1 MLSTLSVAR
10 KPRCESA
17 GRANRAVI
25 ERSVHPRA
33 RALPA
38 IRAGG
43 KLRGMASRAHIAL
56 RRKQADAALEL
67 SRVQRELERR
77 VQQLLGLE
85 KLDDVTP
92 AQANALMILFQ
103 EKVPMTARALARQM
117 NLSEVTVGRF
127 VRALETA
134 GWVTREADP
143 KDTRAILIQP
153 SKKAYRAFT
162 RFLAVSNGV
171 LEHAFVGF
179 TKQELDTLIH
189 LVERVRMNVVVEV

>member
-1 MLSTLSVAR
+1 MQ
-10 KPRCESA
+10 
-17 GRANRAVI
+17 
-25 ERSVHPRA
+25 
-33 RALPA
+33 
-38 IRAGG
+38 AGG
-43 KLRGMASRAHIAL
+43 KVPRMASRAHIAL

-77 VQQLLGLE
+77 VQLLLALE

-103 EKVPMTARALARQM
+103 EKAPMTARTLARQM

-127 VRALETA
+127 VRALETT

-153 SKKAYRAFT
+153 SKKAYRAFS
-162 RFLAVSNGV
+162 RFLTVSNGL
-171 LEHAFVGF
+171 LEHAFSGF
-179 TKQELDTLIH
+179 TKQELDTLIS

>member
-1 MLSTLSVAR
+1 
-10 KPRCESA
+10 
-17 GRANRAVI
+17 
-25 ERSVHPRA
+25 
-33 RALPA
+33 
-38 IRAGG
+38 
-43 KLRGMASRAHIAL
+43 MASRAHIAL

-77 VQQLLGLE
+77 VQQLLELE

-103 EKVPMTARALARQM
+103 EKTPMTARALARQM

-127 VRALETA
+127 VRALENA

-153 SKKAYRAFT
+153 SKKAYRAFS

-179 TKQELDTLIH
+179 TKQELETLVS
-189 LVERVRMNVVVEV
+189 LVERVRLNVVVEV

>member
-1 MLSTLSVAR
+1 MNPGAR
-10 KPRCESA
+10 PLQ
-17 GRANRAVI
+17 
-25 ERSVHPRA
+25 A
-33 RALPA
+33 R
-38 IRAGG
+38 RTGG
-43 KLRGMASRAHIAL
+43 KLRAMASRAHIAL

-77 VQQLLGLE
+77 VQQLLELE

-103 EKVPMTARALARQM
+103 EKTPMTARALARQM

-134 GWVTREADP
+134 SWVTREADP

-153 SKKAYRAFT
+153 SKKAYRAFA

-171 LEHAFVGF
+171 LEHAFAGF
-179 TKQELDTLIH
+179 SKQELDTLVS
-189 LVERVRMNVVVEV
+189 LVERVRLNVVVEL

>member
-1 MLSTLSVAR
+1 
-10 KPRCESA
+10 
-17 GRANRAVI
+17 
-25 ERSVHPRA
+25 
-33 RALPA
+33 
-38 IRAGG
+38 
-43 KLRGMASRAHIAL
+43 MASRAHIAL

-77 VQQLLGLE
+77 VQQLLDQE

-103 EKVPMTARALARQM
+103 EKAPMTARALARQM

-127 VRALETA
+127 VRALESA

-153 SKKAYRAFT
+153 SKKAYKAFT
-162 RFLAVSNGV
+162 RFLGVSNGV
-171 LEHAFVGF
+171 LEHAFAGF
-179 TKQELDTLIH
+179 TKQELDTLVS
-189 LVERVRMNVVVEV
+189 LVERVRTNVVD